1 MFLLACTSDECSYN
15 RSSLQLTAQQQP
27 IPAVQQTRVDAL
39 VGSRRRVQ
47 LVDGASV
54 VVHFGLCH
62 EHAAAPEG
70 VIDGDDAADPQQL
83 QTGLVVGRV
92 APLVG
97 VNEGEVEGPRL
108 AGRYQRLG
116 REGMTQVWL

>member
-1 MFLLACTSDECSYN
+1 MDT
-15 RSSLQLTAQQQP
+15 
-27 IPAVQQTRVDAL
+27 L

-47 LVDGASV
+47 LVDGTRV
-54 VVHFGLCH
+54 VVHFGFFL
-62 EHAAAPEG
+62 EDTAVVEG
-70 VIDGDDAADPQQL
+70 VIDGDDAPDPQQL

-108 AGRYQRLG
+108 AGLYQRLG
-116 REGMTQVWL
+116 REGMAQVWL